1 MTLIKTVG
9 DMLPAGQGCEFYFKV
24 FGFNVNE
31 GWCGIGGLV
40 SALLTSYD
48 LYQWGFLDWLI
59 VFGFYFLDFL

>member
-1 MTLIKTVG
+1 
-9 DMLPAGQGCEFYFKV
+9 MLPAGQGCEFYFKV

-48 LYQWGFLDWLI
+48 LYQWGFLLDWLC
-59 VFGFYFLDFL
+59 LDFIFCTFL